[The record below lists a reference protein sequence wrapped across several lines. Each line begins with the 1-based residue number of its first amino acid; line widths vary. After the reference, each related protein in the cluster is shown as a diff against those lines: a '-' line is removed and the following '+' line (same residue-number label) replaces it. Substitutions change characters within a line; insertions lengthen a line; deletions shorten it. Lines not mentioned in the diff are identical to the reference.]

1 MNMLDNLLREK
12 SYSANIQG
20 EWFTVQWKPDIATS
34 EVLNIGV
41 VIKDRSGEISLRML
55 DNFERVKCLYSED
68 ALFSAELACKVA
80 REYILSVK
88 RFDLVI
94 GESIHIKSNGFFQGL
109 NAETVINRLFDT
121 VVPLARVQNKRAVNK
136 FSPVDR
142 DGLYT
147 GLKERL
153 KDKLQLEYSLH
164 CPVNPFINIDKGGV
178 NHSIFL
184 PFKKTDG
191 IATLASAVYSDPNRV
206 KCNLYD
212 AQRDIELARYELK
225 TSKSAIFFLTNASGL
240 SEPKQAQIDEVV
252 DTFTWYM
259 KSKKVF
265 IGAHSSPE
273 DLAGEIA
280 EWCKSKVA

>member
-1 MNMLDNLLREK
+1 MNMLDNLLQEK
-12 SYSANIQG
+12 HLSANIQG
-20 EWFTVQWKPDIATS
+20 EWFTVQWRPDIATS
-34 EVLNIGV
+34 EILNIGV
-41 VIKDRSGEISLRML
+41 VIRDRAGEISLRML

-68 ALFSAELACKVA
+68 ALFNAELACKVA

-88 RFDLVI
+88 RLDIVI
-94 GESIHIKSNGFFQGL
+94 GESIHIKSNGFFQGV

-121 VVPLARVQNKRAVNK
+121 VVTLARVQNKKNLNK

-153 KDKLQLEYSLH
+153 KEKLQLEYSLH
-164 CPVNPFINIDKGGV
+164 CPVNPFINIDREGV

-191 IATLASAVYSDPNRV
+191 IATLASAVYSDSNRV

-225 TSKSAIFFLTNASGL
+225 TSKSAIFFLTSSGGL
-240 SEPKQAQIDEVV
+240 SETKQAQIDEVV
-252 DTFTWYM
+252 DTFSWYM
-259 KSKKVF
+259 KSKKVY
-265 IGAHSSPE
+265 IGAHSSPIE
-273 DLAGEIA
+273 LAGEIT
-280 EWCKSKVA
+280 EWCKSKIA